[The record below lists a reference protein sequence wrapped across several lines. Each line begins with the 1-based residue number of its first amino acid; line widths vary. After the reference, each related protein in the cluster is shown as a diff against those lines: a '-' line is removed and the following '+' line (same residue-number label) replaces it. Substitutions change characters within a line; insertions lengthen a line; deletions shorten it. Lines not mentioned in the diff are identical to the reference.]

1 MKIFD
6 LTIDYERSPLGV
18 DEAPLLCWKT
28 DIPQES
34 YAVAV
39 TCGGESVYAGGTV
52 RSGETVG
59 ILLPREILRS
69 DERYEVTLTA
79 RGTDGSEDTAA
90 ARFETGLLSPG
101 DWKGYWV
108 SVPANFT
115 GAALLVRKDL
125 YDLPR
130 KKIARARCFVAGLG
144 YHELYLNGKK
154 VGDSVLSPALSDLKK
169 RVYYVA
175 YDVTDLLNGEKNVL
189 GVMLGNGWL
198 GKKEL
203 LLQLNVLFEDGE
215 RYEAYTGKDM
225 WWAKG
230 GAIVESSVYGGE
242 VYDARKETDSWAC
255 ASEEPAWENGWMYL
269 LREVTPPTGR
279 LVHQSIPP
287 IRVCEVLPPVGSR
300 RTADGSVLF
309 DVGKNIAGWCRIRVR
324 GPRGSRVTLYHGE
337 DLAPDGTLNRSNLRL
352 AGNKDVYLLK
362 GEGIEEYAPRFT
374 YHGFRY
380 VFVKAE
386 DGAEIVSLTAEHV
399 HTAVRRCGAFSCSD
413 EVVNRLHE
421 MAALTEA
428 NNLHGI
434 MTDCPQRDERFMW
447 LNDLSSRIYQSVNNY
462 GMERVFPKVTDDITD
477 TADEL
482 GRIADTA
489 PFYVGK
495 RPADPVSVCY
505 LLFALRSYEWYG
517 DRRPIDRH
525 YGALKA
531 WTDFLIAHST
541 GYLMNYTYYGD
552 WVLPFPDEENR
563 SDNLLVSSAY
573 LFWHIVCME
582 KIARIAGR
590 EADAAAYG
598 GHRLRAREAFNRRF
612 YRADRKFYDN
622 NTQTANALALSLGLA
637 PEKDRAAIGAHVMAD
652 IRRREMHLSCGNQ
665 GYRHLFYALSDLGY
679 TDELV
684 RVLVNPAYPGWG
696 YMAAC
701 GATTVWERWERE
713 MQCEMHSFDHP
724 MFGSYD
730 GWLYEYLGG
739 IRLAEDAF
747 GANKILIAPKA
758 VPSLSFVES
767 AVETVRGKIF
777 SAWERRDGMCF
788 YRVQIPGGTE
798 AALEIEGLPRQTL
811 GAGAYSFTVRN
822 S

>member
-203 LLQLNVLFEDGE
+203 LLQLNVLFKDGE

-287 IRVCEVLPPVGSR
+287 IRVCEVLPSVGSR

-337 DLAPDGTLNRSNLRL
+337 DLTPDGTLNRSNLRL

-428 NNLHGI
+428 NN
-434 MTDCPQRDERFMW
+434 C
-447 LNDLSSRIYQSVNNY
+447 
-462 GMERVFPKVTDDITD
+462 
-477 TADEL
+477 TA
-482 GRIADTA
+482 
-489 PFYVGK
+489 
-495 RPADPVSVCY
+495 S
-505 LLFALRSYEWYG
+505 
-517 DRRPIDRH
+517 
-525 YGALKA
+525 
-531 WTDFLIAHST
+531 
-541 GYLMNYTYYGD
+541 
-552 WVLPFPDEENR
+552 
-563 SDNLLVSSAY
+563 
-573 LFWHIVCME
+573 
-582 KIARIAGR
+582 
-590 EADAAAYG
+590 
-598 GHRLRAREAFNRRF
+598 
-612 YRADRKFYDN
+612 
-622 NTQTANALALSLGLA
+622 
-637 PEKDRAAIGAHVMAD
+637 
-652 IRRREMHLSCGNQ
+652 
-665 GYRHLFYALSDLGY
+665 
-679 TDELV
+679 
-684 RVLVNPAYPGWG
+684 
-696 YMAAC
+696 
-701 GATTVWERWERE
+701 
-713 MQCEMHSFDHP
+713 
-724 MFGSYD
+724 
-730 GWLYEYLGG
+730 
-739 IRLAEDAF
+739 
-747 GANKILIAPKA
+747 
-758 VPSLSFVES
+758 
-767 AVETVRGKIF
+767 
-777 SAWERRDGMCF
+777 
-788 YRVQIPGGTE
+788 
-798 AALEIEGLPRQTL
+798 
-811 GAGAYSFTVRN
+811 
-822 S
+822 